1 MKDMK
6 QFFKL
11 TLFIVTLTILYS
23 CTSKNSSLEDYKIS
37 IYKPDYALGFEIVG
51 AKDRQSTIL
60 KVRNPWQGAKNVE
73 TRLFISRDGEN
84 VPESFDGQ
92 ELKANANRIVCMS
105 STHVAMLD
113 AVNTTQR
120 VVGVSGIDYISN
132 KYVVSHKDSLGDV
145 GFDGNINYELLVSLE
160 PDLVLLFGVNGA
172 STMEVKLKE
181 LGISFVYIGEYLEES
196 PLGKAEWLVAIS
208 ELIGKRTEGEKFF
221 SAIPQR
227 YNTLKEKVAAAASS
241 KPKVMLNVP
250 YGDSWFMPS
259 TTSYVAQLISD
270 AGGDYLYKK
279 NTSNSSLPIDLEEAY
294 LLTSQA
300 DLWLN
305 VGVVSTLKEL
315 KSMYPKFT
323 DIRCVE
329 NGAVYNSTK
338 RVNTAGGNDF
348 WESGVVNPDLIL
360 RDLIKI
366 FHPELIPEDF
376 YYYIK
381 IE

>member
-1 MKDMK
+1 MKDIK
-6 QFFKL
+6 QFFKI
-11 TLFIVTLTILYS
+11 TLFIVTITILHS
-23 CTSKNSSLEDYKIS
+23 CTSKNSSLGDYNIS
-37 IYKPDYALGFEIVG
+37 IYKPDYALGFEIAG
-51 AKDRQSTIL
+51 AKGQQSTIL
-60 KVRNPWQGAKNVE
+60 KVKNPWQGAQNVE
-73 TRLFISRDGEN
+73 TRLFISRNGES
-84 VPESFDGQ
+84 VPEGFDGQ
-92 ELKANANRIVCMS
+92 VLKAEAHRIICMS

-113 AVNTTQR
+113 AVNGAQYI
-120 VVGVSGIDYISN
+120 VGVSGIDYISN
-132 KYVVSHKDSLGDV
+132 KYVASHKDSVGDI

-172 STMEVKLKE
+172 STMEPKLKE
-181 LGISFVYIGEYLEES
+181 LGIPFVYIGEYLEES
-196 PLGKAEWLVAIS
+196 PLGKAEWLVAVS
-208 ELIGKRTEGEKFF
+208 ELLGKRTDGEKFF
-221 SAIPQR
+221 SAIPER
-227 YNTLKEKVAAAASS
+227 YNTLKGKITATSA
-241 KPKVMLNVP
+241 KPKVMLNAP

-259 TTSYVAQLISD
+259 STSYVAQLIAD

-305 VGVVSTLKEL
+305 VGIVSTLKEL
-315 KSMYPKFT
+315 KSMYPKFA
-323 DIRCVE
+323 DIHCVE

-338 RVNTAGGNDF
+338 RVNAAGGNDF

-366 FHPELIPEDF
+366 FHPELISEDF

-381 IE
+381 LD